1 MLRRG
6 RRVSKKAG
14 RKMARRGRAR
24 RSRPVGKTV
33 VEFASAKQVIQL
45 TDDPVN
51 TIVALDN
58 VNLGQFDRLSAIARC
73 YQYYRITK
81 VEMKFKPYWDTFISN
96 AGPSA
101 TGSVP
106 YLHWLIDTGE
116 VLLPTGGPLGFNQI
130 RDAGAKPIRF
140 DDKTITVRW
149 RPRVPQVTLGD
160 SGALPALSYAMA
172 SKLSPW
178 LPTNNA
184 ANQDPTGWVPSTVPH
199 KGLYYGVE
207 QASPN
212 FNVFYGVEITVY
224 AQFKKP
230 LTYSFI
236 QGEQTPAPSKVIAP
250 KETSA

>member
-1 MLRRG
+1 MAQMKGRKTTKATG
-6 RRVSKKAG
+6 RRRAARYRKRLARPMG
-14 RKMARRGRAR
+14 RR
-24 RSRPVGKTV
+24 V

-51 TIVALDN
+51 TILALDN
-58 VNLGQFDRLSAIARC
+58 VTLAQFDRLSAIARC

-81 VEMKFKPYWDTFISN
+81 IEMKFKPYWDTFISTGG
-96 AGPSA
+96 AGS

-106 YLHWLIDTGE
+106 YLHWLVDTGE
-116 VLLPTGGPLGFNQI
+116 VLLPTAGAVGFNQI

-140 DDKTITVRW
+140 DEKTVTIGW
-149 RPRVPQVTLGD
+149 RPRVPQVTLAD
-160 SGALPALSYAMA
+160 SSALPALSYAMA
-172 SKLSPW
+172 TKLSPW

-207 QASPN
+207 QSVQSVN
-212 FNVFYGVEITVY
+212 NTYGVEIVVY

-236 QGEQTPAPSKVIAP
+236 QEELVTPPKKVIEP
-250 KETSA
+250 KNQ